1 MYAAQQTSFGIMEF
15 VWDLKNLGI
24 LSGNLGN
31 LDWYMTLY
39 PPYFAIPMTGNI
51 GKIFVTLRNL
61 LWLAC
66 EVCSRRDWNNRTQ
79 RK

>member
-31 LDWYMTLY
+31 LDWYTTLY
-39 PPYFAIPMTGNI
+39 PPYLVIPLTGNI
-51 GKIFVTLRNL
+51 GKNICNFKKSTLTCMWSVL
-61 LWLAC
+61 
-66 EVCSRRDWNNRTQ
+66 
-79 RK
+79 